1 MFPTSWSSVRSAERS
16 PRWASEPWPRGNAS
30 DPASNAVRSL
40 RKAELASPNS
50 RLLVDY
56 RQRIIPSLMKRFGF
70 QNFLRAPQVTKV
82 VLNIGVGEATQDI
95 KLLDL
100 AVADLARVSGQKPSI
115 RKAKKSI
122 ANFKLRSGMPVGVM
136 VTLRGRRMYEFLDR
150 LINATIPR
158 IRDFRGVSRKSFD
171 GHGNYSLGIVE
182 HVIFPEIDRDKVTRL
197 WGMDVTIVTSAKND
211 EEGYELLR
219 EMGMPFVGG

>member
-1 MFPTSWSSVRSAERS
+1 MRFLTKS
-16 PRWASEPWPRGNAS
+16 
-30 DPASNAVRSL
+30 
-40 RKAELASPNS
+40 ELASSNP
-50 RLLVDY
+50 RLLTDY

-122 ANFKLRSGMPVGVM
+122 ANFKLRSGMPVGAM
-136 VTLRGRRMYEFLDR
+136 VTLRGKRMYEFLDR

-171 GHGNYSLGIVE
+171 GRGNYSLGIVE

>member
-1 MFPTSWSSVRSAERS
+1 M
-16 PRWASEPWPRGNAS
+16 
-30 DPASNAVRSL
+30 RSL
-40 RKAELASPNS
+40 TKAELASPNP

-136 VTLRGRRMYEFLDR
+136 VTLRGKRMYEFLDR

>member
-1 MFPTSWSSVRSAERS
+1 
-16 PRWASEPWPRGNAS
+16 
-30 DPASNAVRSL
+30 
-40 RKAELASPNS
+40 
-50 RLLVDY
+50 
-56 RQRIIPSLMKRFGF
+56 
-70 QNFLRAPQVTKV
+70 
-82 VLNIGVGEATQDI
+82 
-95 KLLDL
+95 
-100 AVADLARVSGQKPSI
+100 
-115 RKAKKSI
+115 
-122 ANFKLRSGMPVGVM
+122 
-136 VTLRGRRMYEFLDR
+136 MYEFLDR

-219 EMGMPFVGG
+219 EMGMPFIGG

>member
-1 MFPTSWSSVRSAERS
+1 M
-16 PRWASEPWPRGNAS
+16 
-30 DPASNAVRSL
+30 RSL
-40 RKAELASPNS
+40 TKSELTSSNP
-50 RLLVDY
+50 RLLADY

-136 VTLRGRRMYEFLDR
+136 VTLRGKRMYEFLDR